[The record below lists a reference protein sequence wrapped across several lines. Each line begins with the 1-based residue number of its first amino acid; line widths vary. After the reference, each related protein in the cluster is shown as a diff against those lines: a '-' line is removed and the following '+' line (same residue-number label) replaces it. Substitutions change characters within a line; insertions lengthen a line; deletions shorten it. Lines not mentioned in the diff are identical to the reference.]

1 MQWIGWLATAMF
13 GASYLCKRPAALRTV
28 QALAAL
34 LWIVYGALIHAVPV
48 VVANLIVAAM
58 ALGTQ
63 WTRSRSYTPQQ

>member
-1 MQWIGWLATAMF
+1 MF